1 MANKPYH
8 LPRMSQTDPEMD
20 VLAWSMPFLMS
31 KITDMLMNLATK
43 GDKYN
48 APKALTGETV

>member
-1 MANKPYH
+1 
-8 LPRMSQTDPEMD
+8 MSQTDPEMD

-43 GDKYN
+43 GEKYSQDKT
-48 APKALTGETV
+48 KSIKGEDLSKLL